1 MRKGTGESPLT
12 YEDVIK
18 AAEVGDEAFRSWDI
32 VREYTFMLSRKSA
45 LFVDQICQI
54 MNAYPKKH
62 ELHLITMNSEST
74 LQQISNGYFSVV
86 YNPLTGRCF
95 VSLVENNIPLKN
107 YLDSGGDYHVTNLE
121 ELEKF
126 CEMAKFIGGMGDEH

>member
-1 MRKGTGESPLT
+1 MRKKVGEPLT

-18 AAEVGDEAFRSWDI
+18 AAEAGDAAFHRWDAA
-32 VREYTFMLSRKSA
+32 REYGSMLSRKSA

-62 ELHLITMNSEST
+62 KLHLITMNSERT
-74 LQQISNGYFSVV
+74 LQQISNGYFTVI
-86 YNPLTGRCF
+86 YNPLTGKCF
-95 VSLVENNIPLKN
+95 VSLNEDNAPLRN
-107 YLDSGGDYHVTNLE
+107 YLDSRGDCQVTNLE

-126 CEMAKFIGGMGDEH
+126 CETAKFIGGMGDEF